1 MAFRFDRPRH
11 TRNPNPNPS
20 LSSDSGI
27 ASGQGQGRGGRVGAA
42 GSLSFVI
49 HQHRAAL
56 SGGDESRGDE
66 EGSAGSGLGLVVP
79 NSLSVRLEPDGEGGC
94 QVSVRYGNLRD
105 PRCSCL
111 VYGSLK
117 DYVYWALN
125 VCFCAGFVLQRRW
138 LVLTYR

>member
-1 MAFRFDRPRH
+1 M
-11 TRNPNPNPS
+11 
-20 LSSDSGI
+20 
-27 ASGQGQGRGGRVGAA
+27 
-42 GSLSFVI
+42 I

-117 DYVYWALN
+117 DDVYWALN
-125 VCFCAGFVLQRRW
+125 VLLCRVCSSKAVVGADISMISVHDRCALNDPPPR
-138 LVLTYR
+138 